1 MRFTLPA
8 LVLVAVLAAFGC
20 VRATPAAAVAEE
32 PVASAPTEDEPAAA
46 PAPAFADVQPIVE
59 RCRPCHFPG
68 GKKYEDL
75 PFDRPE
81 TLDAL
86 GEKLFT
92 RIKDEDEQA
101 LLRAFLARK
110 KSAG

>member
-1 MRFTLPA
+1 MRFTLQA
-8 LVLVAVLAAFGC
+8 LLLLATLSALGC

-32 PVASAPTEDEPAAA
+32 PVAPPPSEDVPAAASAPT
-46 PAPAFADVQPIVE
+46 FADVQPIVE
-59 RCRPCHFPG
+59 GCRPCHFPG

-92 RIKDEDEQA
+92 RIKDEDERA
-101 LLRAFLARK
+101 LLRAFLARAK
-110 KSAG
+110 T